1 MAIRLSSSQSGQ
13 SLVEL
18 GALLALVSLTAILGL
33 SMIGVNVGS
42 VFDTVACQ
50 IAKALGDD
58 EQCEEISNLLFHDS
72 FDNLDA
78 WYKEYG
84 NWQLKDGQLCV
95 NGSGRIFRP
104 VEEDNYRIRIDQ
116 AMLTSGP
123 GHGVFFRATNFDART
138 KVNGYTFQYDKV
150 LKAFVIRKWING
162 NEVYDP
168 PHVARAPAPDNYA
181 WHNTNRQIELEVKG
195 NTFTAYVD
203 GVQVL
208 SASDDTYSS
217 GGIGFRTWNH
227 TSESTTD
234 ACFDDVSV
242 TALP

>member
-1 MAIRLSSSQSGQ
+1 MALQTSSSQSGQ

-33 SMIGVNVGS
+33 SMIGVNLNN
-42 VFDTVACQ
+42 VFCQVAST
-50 IAKALGDD
+50 LGGDD
-58 EQCEEISNLLFHDS
+58 VCGPLFHEP

-84 NWQLKDGQLCV
+84 NWQLKDGQLCID
-95 NGSGRIFRP
+95 GPGRIFRP
-104 VEEDNYRIRIDQ
+104 VKESNDYRIRIDQ
-116 AMLTSGP
+116 AMLASGP

-150 LKAFVIRKWING
+150 LKAFVIKKWING
-162 NEVYDP
+162 NEVREP
-168 PHVARAPAPDNYA
+168 PHIARAPAPANYA
-181 WHNTNRQIELEVKG
+181 WHNTNRQIELDVKG
-195 NTFTAYVD
+195 NTFTAYID

-217 GGIGFRTWNH
+217 GGMGFRTWDH
-227 TSESTTD
+227 AGESPNDT
-234 ACFDDVSV
+234 CFDNLSV